1 MLHLCRSFISVV
13 SSWYDEDKEFEDKLD
28 VELYSEEVWADLIS
42 IWMDEMGLISNP
54 AMRKQVKNYRA
65 YFNAKDRCLKV
76 STQNLKNYNDTFGY
90 EVGDHYI
97 VNAAHLIREACG
109 QAGSQTTNVCI
120 KEN

>member
-28 VELYSEEVWADLIS
+28 VELYSEEFWADLIS

-65 YFNAKDRCLKV
+65 YFNAKDCCLKV

-97 VNAAHLIREACG
+97 VDAAHLIREACG